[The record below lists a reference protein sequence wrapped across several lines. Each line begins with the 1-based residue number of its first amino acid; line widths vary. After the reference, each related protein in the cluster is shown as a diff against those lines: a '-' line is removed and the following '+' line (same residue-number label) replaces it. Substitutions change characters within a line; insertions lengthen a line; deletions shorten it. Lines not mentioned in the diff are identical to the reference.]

1 MDCASCLAVLVSAVC
16 AQVAEEE
23 RLYGSS
29 SLFPYKDLGRSLQN
43 GGVKIN
49 IREKKHILN
58 RKYNRKQKESF
69 SIRYRPKTAQ
79 ISNPLVPAKRTLVVL
94 CMLLKL

>member
-23 RLYGSS
+23 LLY
-29 SLFPYKDLGRSLQN
+29 